1 MRGHPHSFRFGVS
14 AAACVTLAL
23 MVLVLPIKWI
33 LSALLAAAFH
43 ELCHMAAARLCGSR
57 ISGLNV
63 GGGGAVL
70 TSEPMSRGRELF
82 CVLAGPIGGLML
94 LFFSRWIPRT
104 AVCAA
109 FQSLYNLLPME
120 ALDGGRALRCV
131 SERLLPDMADT
142 ICAAAEWVCLI
153 AIGILALYA
162 AFFLRLGP
170 LPLVASTAVWL
181 RAKKDLANRCGS
193 GYNRS

>member
-1 MRGHPHSFRFGVS
+1 MPGRTHDFRFSVS

-23 MVLVLPIKWI
+23 MILVLPLKWI
-33 LSALLAAAFH
+33 LAALLAAAFH
-43 ELCHMAAARLCGSR
+43 ELCHMAAARLCGCR
-57 ISGLNV
+57 ISGMTI
-63 GGGGAVL
+63 GGGGAIL
-70 TSEPMSRGRELF
+70 MAAPMSRGRELF
-82 CVLAGPIGGLML
+82 CVLAGPLGGLML

-104 AVCAA
+104 AVCAG

-120 ALDGGRALRCV
+120 SLDGGRALRCV
-131 SERLLPDMADT
+131 SERLLPEKADI
-142 ICAAAEWVCLI
+142 ICTAAEGICLMAI
-153 AIGILALYA
+153 AVLAVYA

-170 LPLVASTAVWL
+170 MPLLLAAAVWL